1 MVYCAL
7 QAVKCDPAG
16 AGTRGRRALP
26 KVRRRAAAAAAS
38 LRLQHSS
45 HRPAS
50 PACLSAVHGQGAGDL
65 PHRQAAQQEARL
77 QGNPARVQAVAGAV
91 PGAPG
96 LTAASPCCSL
106 SLPHAPASQTQMNI
120 PPPSHNAHTACC
132 CCVPAMPTCCQ
143 PSALPP
149 MCCLHPPHPPADC
162 FPLLPA
168 GAQERQAE
176 DPDSGGGI
184 RGLAWA
190 AGVL

>member
-26 KVRRRAAAAAAS
+26 KVRRRAAAAAAAAS

-50 PACLSAVHGQGAGDL
+50 PAFLSAVHGQGAGDL

-96 LTAASPCCSL
+96 LTAASPWL
-106 SLPHAPASQTQMNI
+106 SPV
-120 PPPSHNAHTACC
+120 PPSCPCCADSVEYPTPIALNHTACC
-132 CCVPAMPTCCQ
+132 THMLSAGRHAPHVLSAPAT
-143 PSALPP
+143 PP
-149 MCCLHPPHPPADC
+149 C
-162 FPLLPA
+162 
-168 GAQERQAE
+168 
-176 DPDSGGGI
+176 
-184 RGLAWA
+184 
-190 AGVL
+190 